1 MKGRDRHGW
10 GSFFRPLAWLLSWPA
25 REKDRISKGFTMLDL
40 SRLNPEQLAAVK
52 HTEGALLVL
61 AGAGSGKTGVITY
74 RIAHLI
80 LDLKVPPDR
89 ILAVT
94 FTNKASKEMKERVEH
109 IVGRKHC
116 KGIVLS
122 TFHSLGVRVLKRD
135 IERLGYKKNFS
146 IYSTA
151 DQVGLVR
158 QIVREVN
165 CDQKKYDAEAI
176 IWRISGAKNKLIP
189 PERFIPGPLDD
200 IDMMAG
206 LVYPRYQS
214 ALKAFNA
221 IDFDDIIMLTAE
233 LLQHHPEVLKHWQD
247 RFGYIM
253 VDEYQD
259 TNSSQYLLVNLLAA
273 GCQNLCVVGDDDQ
286 SIYGWRGADVGNILD
301 FEKDFKGC
309 RTIKLEQNYRST
321 GNILDAANSLIGNN
335 KVRKEK
341 KLWTAAGQG
350 PPIDLLI
357 VQDDEEEATSVVERI
372 QLERFKKD
380 TPYSDFAILYR
391 TNAQSRAFEE
401 QLRFEDIP
409 YVLVGGTQFFE
420 RKEVKDSIGYLRV
433 IANPLDEISLLRI
446 VNFPKR
452 GIGDGTVIRINQWSL
467 EHEIPLFEAFGR
479 VAEIEGITEGIR
491 DKVLGFH
498 DTLLD
503 AAHGFAEGGG
513 LAEKCKALF
522 EKLGIEAE
530 IFRTID
536 DAKAARRKVENV
548 EQVINSMAAY
558 EERVPQ
564 ATLGGFMEKVSLMD
578 EDRFSSKDKK
588 DHGKDAVTLMSLH
601 SSKGLEFPF
610 VFLVGLED
618 EILPHK
624 RAIYEDF
631 TVDEERR
638 LCYVGITR
646 ARQQLVMTR
655 TLFRKKYGKL
665 QERIPSRF
673 LAELPAGVLNV
684 QQSGVA
690 KEVTPEEEEKSAE
703 GFFAKM
709 KAMMG

>member
-1 MKGRDRHGW
+1 
-10 GSFFRPLAWLLSWPA
+10 
-25 REKDRISKGFTMLDL
+25 MLDL

-52 HTEGALLVL
+52 QTEGALLVL

-80 LDLKVPPDR
+80 LNLKVPADR

-94 FTNKASKEMKERVEH
+94 FTNKAAKEMKERVEH
-109 IVGRKHC
+109 LVGRRDS

-146 IYSTA
+146 IYSTS

-165 CDQKKYDAEAI
+165 TDSKKYDPESI

-189 PERFIPGPLDD
+189 PDRFTPNPLDD
-200 IDMMAG
+200 VDMMAA

-233 LLQHHPEVLKHWQD
+233 LLQHHPPVLKHWQE
-247 RFGYIM
+247 RFSYLM

-273 GCQNLCVVGDDDQ
+273 GSGNLCVVGDDDQ

-321 GNILDAANSLIGNN
+321 GNILDAANSVIGNN
-335 KVRKEK
+335 KIRKAK
-341 KLWTAAGQG
+341 RLWTASGQG
-350 PPIDLLI
+350 PLIDLCI

-380 TPYSDFAILYR
+380 VPYSDFAILYR

-420 RKEVKDSIGYLRV
+420 RKEVKDSLSYLKV
-433 IANPLDEISLLRI
+433 IANPLDEVALLRI
-446 VNFPKR
+446 VNFPRR
-452 GIGDGTVIRINQWSL
+452 GIGDSTVIRINQWSL
-467 EHEIPLFEAFGR
+467 EKEIPLFEAFSR
-479 VAEIEGITEGIR
+479 VAEIEGVADNIKE
-491 DKVLGFH
+491 KVHAFH
-498 DTLLD
+498 QTLLD
-503 AAHGFAEGGG
+503 AAESFKEEGG
-513 LAEKCKALF
+513 LAERGKILF
-522 EKLGIEAE
+522 EKLKIEEE

-536 DAKAARRKVENV
+536 DQKAARRKVENV
-548 EQVINSMAAY
+548 EQIINSMAAY

-564 ATLGGFMEKVSLMD
+564 ATLGGFIEKVSLMD
-578 EDRFSSKDKK
+578 EDRFSGKDKK

-610 VFLVGLED
+610 VFLVGMED

-624 RAIYEDF
+624 RAIYEDD
-631 TVDEERR
+631 TIDEERR

-655 TLFRKKYGKL
+655 TLYRKKYGKL
-665 QERIPSRF
+665 EERVPSRF
-673 LAELPAGVLNV
+673 LEEIPSNVLNV

-690 KEVTPEEEEKSAE
+690 REVTPEEAEKSAE
-703 GFFAKM
+703 DFFAKM

>member
-1 MKGRDRHGW
+1 
-10 GSFFRPLAWLLSWPA
+10 
-25 REKDRISKGFTMLDL
+25 MLDL

-74 RIAHLI
+74 RIAHLV
-80 LDLKVPPDR
+80 LNKLVPPDR

-94 FTNKASKEMKERVEH
+94 FTNKAAKEMKERVEH
-109 IVGRKHC
+109 LVGRKES

-165 CDQKKYDAEAI
+165 TDSKKYDAESI

-189 PERFIPGPLDD
+189 PDRYAPNPVDD
-200 IDMMAG
+200 VDMMAA

-233 LLQHHPEVLKHWQD
+233 LLQHHPPVLKHWQE
-247 RFGYIM
+247 RFSYIM

-273 GCQNLCVVGDDDQ
+273 GCNNLCVVGDDDQ

-321 GNILDAANSLIGNN
+321 GNILEAANSVIGNN
-335 KVRKEK
+335 KVRKAK
-341 KLWTAAGQG
+341 RLWTASGQG
-350 PPIDLLI
+350 ALIDLCI

-380 TPYSDFAILYR
+380 IPYSDFAILYR

-420 RKEVKDSIGYLRV
+420 RKEVKDSLSYLKV
-433 IANPLDEISLLRI
+433 IANPLDEVALLRI
-446 VNFPKR
+446 VNFPRR
-452 GIGDGTVIRINQWSL
+452 GIGDSTVIRINQWSL
-467 EHEIPLFEAFGR
+467 EKEIPLFEAFSR
-479 VAEIEGITEGIR
+479 VGEIEGISDAIR

-498 DTLLD
+498 QTLLE
-503 AAHGFAEGGG
+503 AADSFRVEGG
-513 LAEKCKALF
+513 LAEKGKTLF
-522 EKLGIEAE
+522 EKLKIEEE

-536 DAKAARRKVENV
+536 DQKAARRKVENV
-548 EQVINSMAAY
+548 EQIINSMAAY

-564 ATLGGFMEKVSLMD
+564 ATLGGFIEKVSLMD
-578 EDRFSSKDKK
+578 EDRFSGKDKK

-610 VFLVGLED
+610 VFLVGMED
-618 EILPHK
+618 EILPHR
-624 RAIYEDF
+624 RAIYEDDSI
-631 TVDEERR
+631 DEERR

-665 QERIPSRF
+665 EERVPSRF
-673 LAELPAGVLNV
+673 LEEIPATVLNV

-690 KEVTPEEEEKSAE
+690 KEVAPEEAEKSAE
-703 GFFAKM
+703 DFFAKM
-709 KAMMG
+709 RAMMG

>member
-1 MKGRDRHGW
+1 
-10 GSFFRPLAWLLSWPA
+10 
-25 REKDRISKGFTMLDL
+25 MLDL

-80 LDLKVPPDR
+80 LNLKVPPDQ

-165 CDQKKYDAEAI
+165 TDNKKYDAESI

-189 PERFIPGPLDD
+189 PDRFVPSASDD
-200 IDMMAG
+200 IDMMAA
-206 LVYPRYQS
+206 LVYPRYQM
-214 ALKAFNA
+214 ALKAYNA

-233 LLQHHPEVLKHWQD
+233 LLQHHPPVLKHWQE
-247 RFGYIM
+247 RFNYIM

-273 GCQNLCVVGDDDQ
+273 GCGNLCVVGDDDQ

-301 FEKDFKGC
+301 FEKDYKGC
-309 RTIKLEQNYRST
+309 VTIKLEQNYRST
-321 GNILDAANSLIGNN
+321 GNILEAANNLIGNN

-341 KLWTAAGQG
+341 KLWTASGDG
-350 PPIDLLI
+350 PLIDLCV

-372 QLERFKKD
+372 QLERFKRD
-380 TPYSDFAILYR
+380 MPYSDFAILYR

-420 RKEVKDSIGYLRV
+420 RKEVKDTIAYLRV
-433 IANPLDEISLLRI
+433 IGNRLDEVALLRI

-467 EHEIPLFEAFGR
+467 EKEVPLFEAFGR
-479 VAEIEGITEGIR
+479 VAEIEGITDGIKE
-491 DKVLGFH
+491 KVLGFH
-498 DTLLD
+498 RTVLD
-503 AAHGFAEGGG
+503 AADSFTEEGG
-513 LAEKCKALF
+513 LAEKGKALF
-522 EKLGIEAE
+522 ERLQIEAE

-548 EQVINSMAAY
+548 EQIINSMAAY

-564 ATLGGFMEKVSLMD
+564 ATLGGFLEKVSLMD
-578 EDRFSSKDKK
+578 EDRFSGKDKK
-588 DHGKDAVTLMSLH
+588 DHGKDAITLMSLH

-610 VFLVGLED
+610 VFLVGMED

-655 TLFRKKYGKL
+655 TLYRKKYGKL

-673 LAELPAGVLNV
+673 LEELPAAVLNV
-684 QQSGVA
+684 QHTGVV
-690 KEVTPEEEEKSAE
+690 KEVTPEEAEKSAE

>member
-1 MKGRDRHGW
+1 
-10 GSFFRPLAWLLSWPA
+10 
-25 REKDRISKGFTMLDL
+25 MLDL

-52 HTEGALLVL
+52 QTEGALLVL

-80 LDLKVPPDR
+80 LNLKVPPDR

-94 FTNKASKEMKERVEH
+94 FTNKASKEMKERVEQ
-109 IVGRKHC
+109 IVGRKRC

-165 CDQKKYDAEAI
+165 TDQKKYDAESI

-189 PERFIPGPLDD
+189 PERFVPSPSDD
-200 IDMMAG
+200 IDMMAA

-233 LLQHHPEVLKHWQD
+233 LLQHHPEVLAHWQE

-273 GCQNLCVVGDDDQ
+273 GCGNLCVVGDDDQ

-321 GNILDAANSLIGNN
+321 GNILEAANNLIGNN
-335 KVRKEK
+335 KVRKAK
-341 KLWTAAGQG
+341 KLWTAAGDG
-350 PPIDLLI
+350 PPIDLCV
-357 VQDDEEEATSVVERI
+357 VQDDEEEATGVVERI
-372 QLERFKKD
+372 QLERFKRD
-380 TPYSDFAILYR
+380 IPYSDFAILYR

-409 YVLVGGTQFFE
+409 YVLIGGTQFFE
-420 RKEVKDSIGYLRV
+420 RKEVKDTIAYLRV
-433 IANPLDEISLLRI
+433 IGNPLDEVALLRI

-452 GIGDGTVIRINQWSL
+452 GIGDSTVIRINQWSL
-467 EHEIPLFEAFGR
+467 EKECPLFEAFGR
-479 VAEIEGITEGIR
+479 VGEIEGISEGIR
-491 DKVLGFH
+491 EKVHGFH
-498 DTLLD
+498 RTLLD
-503 AAHGFAEGGG
+503 AAAGFREEGD
-513 LAEKCKALF
+513 LAGKGKALF
-522 EKLGIEAE
+522 EKLQIEEE

-548 EQVINSMAAY
+548 EQIVNSMAAY

-564 ATLGGFMEKVSLMD
+564 ATLGGFLEKVSLMD
-578 EDRFSSKDKK
+578 EDRFSGKDKK

-610 VFLVGLED
+610 VFLVGMED

-673 LAELPAGVLNV
+673 LEEIPAGVLNV
-684 QQSGVA
+684 MQSGLA
-690 KEVTPEEEEKSAE
+690 KEVPPEEEEKSAE
-703 GFFAKM
+703 SFFAKM
-709 KAMMG
+709 KALTG

>member
-1 MKGRDRHGW
+1 
-10 GSFFRPLAWLLSWPA
+10 
-25 REKDRISKGFTMLDL
+25 MLDL
-40 SRLNPEQLAAVK
+40 SKLNPEQLAAVK
-52 HTEGALLVL
+52 HTEGPLLVL

-80 LDLKVPPDR
+80 LNLKVPPDQ

-165 CDQKKYDAEAI
+165 TDNKKYDAESI

-189 PERFIPGPLDD
+189 PERFVPSASDD
-200 IDMMAG
+200 IDMMAA
-206 LVYPRYQS
+206 LVYPRYQM
-214 ALKAFNA
+214 ALKAYNA

-233 LLQHHPEVLKHWQD
+233 LLQHHPPVLKHWQE
-247 RFGYIM
+247 RFNYIM

-273 GCQNLCVVGDDDQ
+273 GCGNLCVVGDDDQ

-309 RTIKLEQNYRST
+309 VTIKLEQNYRST
-321 GNILDAANSLIGNN
+321 GNILEAANNLIGNN

-341 KLWTAAGQG
+341 KLWTASGDG
-350 PPIDLLI
+350 PLIDLCV

-372 QLERFKKD
+372 QLERFKRD
-380 TPYSDFAILYR
+380 LPYSDFAILYR

-420 RKEVKDSIGYLRV
+420 RKEVKDTIAYLRV
-433 IANPLDEISLLRI
+433 IGNRLDEVALLRI

-467 EHEIPLFEAFGR
+467 EQEVPLFEAFGR
-479 VAEIEGITEGIR
+479 VAEIEGITDGIKE
-491 DKVLGFH
+491 KVLGFH
-498 DTLLD
+498 RTVLD
-503 AAHGFAEGGG
+503 AADSFTEEGG
-513 LAEKCKALF
+513 LAEKGKALF
-522 EKLGIEAE
+522 ERLQIEAE

-548 EQVINSMAAY
+548 EQIINSMAAY

-564 ATLGGFMEKVSLMD
+564 ATLGGFLEKVSLMD
-578 EDRFSSKDKK
+578 EDRFSGKDKK
-588 DHGKDAVTLMSLH
+588 DHGKDAITLMSLH

-610 VFLVGLED
+610 VFLVGMED

-655 TLFRKKYGKL
+655 TLYRKKYGKL

-673 LAELPAGVLNV
+673 LEELPAAVLNV
-684 QQSGVA
+684 QHTGVV
-690 KEVTPEEEEKSAE
+690 KEVTPEEAEKSAE